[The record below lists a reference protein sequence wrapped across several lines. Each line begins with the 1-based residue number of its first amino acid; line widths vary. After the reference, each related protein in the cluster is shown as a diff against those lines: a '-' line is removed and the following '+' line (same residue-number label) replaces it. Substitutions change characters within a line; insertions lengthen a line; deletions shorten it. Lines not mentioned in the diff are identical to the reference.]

1 MECKKRGFEGVE
13 FTTEYWKDFMTL
25 ATCGSGGEVFPGD
38 ADVVYV
44 NYSTATTPEFRRFLL
59 AAALHGRVSHLVI
72 DEIHS
77 LFDASTYRR
86 EMLTMPELVASFL
99 GQIPVERSP
108 QLVLLSGT
116 MPAVLEEWIRR
127 RFGYTHTGP
136 GGQTATF
143 RSQARLRARHVVHRF
158 EATSSRSALGSC
170 LALLGQLL
178 RSDFAGQKALIICL
192 TVAEVEACAAFLET
206 EFECPTFQLH
216 SGLSLDARKASIEGI
231 RKTQGLQFVVG
242 TTQLSEGVNCCA
254 DFELLFLLR
263 GFYSVLSFLQA
274 AGRLARLPSSGEDTK
289 PTVVTI
295 FNDADFSRFV
305 DRGGDQVDDI
315 VLSATGLARENFD
328 PRTLSSVRSVLTR
341 EGVRSFLTGG
351 LCFRKFVADSF
362 DGSEESKTCEGEF
375 PDGML
380 CGNCEHLPV
389 RAKRRRRTAD
399 DKHDSPAHAHA
410 DASRC
415 TATERESVAL
425 HAVPTSENALLEE
438 VAVFCARSSR
448 RCFVCGRKSCH
459 TVDVT
464 KPACR
469 VVQGWLVATGSVTA
483 NAASWCYICG
493 DQAHLSSECRA
504 WPAVMPS
511 TGLCWLCL
519 LRHTARDPLQS
530 EHCRLAICALLLRI
544 AVPGSVQY
552 YFVAGFPELV
562 SLSDASHSVQWRME
576 KLLRWCAAPVMD
588 RRDNSSRLIHWAC
601 SPDVAQLVQSSS

>member
-274 AGRLARLPSSGEDTK
+274 AGRLARLPSSGEDMK

-295 FNDADFSRFV
+295 FNDADLSRFV

-315 VLSATGLARENFD
+315 V
-328 PRTLSSVRSVLTR
+328 
-341 EGVRSFLTGG
+341 
-351 LCFRKFVADSF
+351 
-362 DGSEESKTCEGEF
+362 
-375 PDGML
+375 
-380 CGNCEHLPV
+380 
-389 RAKRRRRTAD
+389 
-399 DKHDSPAHAHA
+399 
-410 DASRC
+410 
-415 TATERESVAL
+415 
-425 HAVPTSENALLEE
+425 
-438 VAVFCARSSR
+438 
-448 RCFVCGRKSCH
+448 
-459 TVDVT
+459 
-464 KPACR
+464 
-469 VVQGWLVATGSVTA
+469 
-483 NAASWCYICG
+483 
-493 DQAHLSSECRA
+493 
-504 WPAVMPS
+504 
-511 TGLCWLCL
+511 
-519 LRHTARDPLQS
+519 
-530 EHCRLAICALLLRI
+530 
-544 AVPGSVQY
+544 
-552 YFVAGFPELV
+552 
-562 SLSDASHSVQWRME
+562 
-576 KLLRWCAAPVMD
+576 
-588 RRDNSSRLIHWAC
+588 
-601 SPDVAQLVQSSS
+601 